1 MSVRPIQRGAGTLP
15 VYIQISTA
23 LRRDIQSFYR
33 AGEMLPSE
41 SELAA
46 LYSVNR
52 HTLRRAVDEL
62 VADGI
67 VERQHG
73 RGVCVLAPT
82 IDYCIGQRT
91 RFTEN
96 LETLGVTT
104 DSKIIRKQIINV
116 QGGVADHLKLGAGGQ
131 VLFLETLRSVDTKP
145 FCLISH
151 YLPFPKYERVFE
163 QYHGGSLHLFLEN
176 YFGIKL
182 QRKQSLISTALP
194 EAEDARVL
202 NMPKNLPVLRVKSVN
217 VSQECQTPVEYVV
230 TRFRG
235 DAAQLSV
242 QP

>member
-1 MSVRPIQRGAGTLP
+1 MSVRPIQRGAGSLP
-15 VYIQISTA
+15 VYIQVSVA

-46 LYSVNR
+46 RYNVNR

-62 VADGI
+62 VVDGI

-104 DSKIIRKQIINV
+104 DSKVIRKQIITA
-116 QGGVADHLKLGAGGQ
+116 QGGVAEHLQLESGDQ
-131 VLFLETLRSVDTKP
+131 VVFLETLRSVDAKP
-145 FCLISH
+145 FCVISH
-151 YLPFPKYERVFE
+151 YLPFPKYEWVFDH
-163 QYHGGSLHLFLEN
+163 YHGGSLHLILESHFN
-176 YFGIKL
+176 IKL

-194 EAEDARVL
+194 EADDARVL

-235 DAAQLSV
+235 DAAQLSI